1 MVELNHPHTFL
12 KGLKYFFGGENTT
25 YFSWEVLKQLEIFK
39 PKLIVSCGFTPT
51 MLLSFLYAYFK
62 NIKHFIFVDSTLQTD
77 ASLSKL
83 QIFIRK
89 AIIKRSNGFISPSK
103 MTDDLFPQY
112 GAAKENIYRSCLA
125 IDNELFANEIKL
137 SKRPYEVGFCSQ
149 VVERKNPVFLAKV
162 LAEIATKRKIRLRIC
177 GTGPLL
183 NNFLKSLEQAN
194 IDFQYEGHLDEK
206 QITEFY
212 SSIKILALPTS
223 YDCWGLVINEAM
235 ASGAIV
241 LTSPWTGAAQEL
253 VIDKKTGYVEE
264 LDIESWRNRIEDILD
279 NQNQLD
285 SLLINAKKQ
294 VAKYNHNSA
303 YKGLADAIKSVKVS

>member
-1 MVELNHPHTFL
+1 MSINFHPYL
-12 KGLKYFFGGENTT
+12 
-25 YFSWEVLKQLEIFK
+25 
-39 PKLIVSCGFTPT
+39 LI
-51 MLLSFLYAYFK
+51 
-62 NIKHFIFVDSTLQTD
+62 N
-77 ASLSKL
+77 L
-83 QIFIRK
+83 QI
-89 AIIKRSNGFISPSK
+89 SHSV
-103 MTDDLFPQY
+103 
-112 GAAKENIYRSCLA
+112 NIYRSCLA
-125 IDNELFANEIKL
+125 IDNELFSNEIQL
-137 SKRPYEVGFCSQ
+137 SKRPYEVGFCGRI
-149 VVERKNPVFLAKV
+149 VEGKNPVFLAKV
-162 LAEIATKRKIRLRIC
+162 LAKIATKRKIRLRIC
-177 GTGPLL
+177 GAGPLL

-206 QITEFY
+206 KITEFY

-241 LTSPWTGAAQEL
+241 LTSPLTGAAQEL
-253 VIDKKTGYVEE
+253 VIDKKTGYIEE

-303 YKGLADAIKSVKVS
+303 YTGLADAIKSVKES